1 MADTY
6 EIRVVRRNK
15 DGTLTF
21 RNGNINIS
29 ETCWW
34 DPEVVI
40 DAGTYTA
47 YATRM
52 ANKDD
57 GSDGGKREGI
67 WLGKGVP
74 YNGGQG
80 KSNGIFI
87 HKGTSAAWSDGCI
100 VLSGAKVYEMWTSI
114 NPKEKPNVTVVVE
127 DETVKRGRPLDRDCT
142 GRGTGR
148 GRSYYS
154 WL

>member
-1 MADTY
+1 MADSY

-21 RNGNINIS
+21 RNGSINIS

-34 DPEVVI
+34 DPDVVI
-40 DAGTYTA
+40 DAGSYTA

-52 ANKDD
+52 ANKTD
-57 GSDGGKREGI
+57 GTDGGKREAI

-74 YNGGQG
+74 YNSGQG

-100 VLSGAKVYEMWTSI
+100 VLAGAKVYEMWSSI
-114 NPKEKPNVTVVVE
+114 NPKESPNITVVVE

-142 GRGTGR
+142 GGARNR
-148 GRSYYS
+148 YYG
-154 WL
+154 WI